1 MAVKP
6 PAEVDLTP
14 GLVRALLAEQHPD
27 LAGLPLRLV
36 AHGWDNATF
45 RLGPDLA
52 VRLPR
57 RSAAAD
63 LVLHEQRWLP
73 ELARHCPLPV
83 PAPVRTGRPSAAF
96 PWAWSVVPWLDGRHA
111 ADQPVPDRARWAERL
126 ADAIAGLHVPAP
138 PDAPRNPVRGGPL
151 TGRAAA
157 LADRIAAG
165 HLDRFTPDARARA
178 DALWRTALDAP
189 QWSGPPVWLHGDP
202 HPANLVVT
210 VQRPRPDATAARAMP
225 AAPHGTT
232 EDAPHGTTEDAP
244 RGTTEDAPRGTTR
257 CPPHGT
263 AEDPPHVTTGCPRD
277 GATDHA
283 PNHTTE
289 CPPHPSEGADRG
301 DLVGLLDFGD
311 LGAGDPACDLA
322 TAWLTFD
329 AAGRASFRAR
339 IDRLAS
345 SHGPADAGRW
355 QRAAGWALVMASA
368 MVAHGDD
375 DPTIAGIGAHTIV
388 ELLGHPED
396 APHPH

>member
-1 MAVKP
+1 VAVKP

-57 RSAAAD
+57 RSAASD

-126 ADAIAGLHVPAP
+126 ADALEGLHVPAP

-165 HLDRFTPDARARA
+165 HLDRFAPDARARA
-178 DALWRTALDAP
+178 EALWRTALDAAP
-189 QWSGPPVWLHGDP
+189 WPGRPVWLHGDP
-202 HPANLVVT
+202 HPANLVVSDP
-210 VQRPRPDATAARAMP
+210 RPRADATAARGTP
-225 AAPHGTT
+225 DAPHGTT
-232 EDAPHGTTEDAP
+232 EDAPHE
-244 RGTTEDAPRGTTR
+244 
-257 CPPHGT
+257 
-263 AEDPPHVTTGCPRD
+263 TTGYPRD
-277 GATDHA
+277 GTTGHA
-283 PNHTTE
+283 PHRATGCT
-289 CPPHPSEGADRG
+289 PHPSEGADRG

-329 AAGRASFRAR
+329 AAGRAAFRAR

-375 DPTIAGIGAHTIV
+375 DPTIAGIGAHTIG

-396 APHPH
+396 APHPRRR